1 MFCLLIP
8 NLFIIAYL
16 IQLFQ
21 FQTNFNNRIDV

>member
-16 IQLFQ
+16 IKLFQ
-21 FQTNFNNRIDV
+21 FQTNFNNHIDV